1 MCYILIMRTFLIL
14 IAALALCGNT
24 AWSDTKTFKLSV
36 TIPETVTLA
45 QNNVSQMVQTQNAVR
60 NNQAVALTS
69 TVVR

>member
-1 MCYILIMRTFLIL
+1 MRILFIL
-14 IAALALCGNT
+14 IAALVLCGNT

-60 NNQAVALTS
+60 NNQAVALQS
-69 TVVR
+69 IVVR